1 MSAIEIT
8 RRTFVA
14 ALGGAVGGLALGIRL
29 VPASAEE
36 PDPKPVPS
44 LFVHIAAD
52 GLVSIVCSR
61 SEMGQGIRSSLP
73 VVVAEELGADWSR
86 VRIVQGDGD
95 VRYGD
100 QNTDGSRSVRH
111 LWLAMRVAGA
121 GARSMLVAAAAA
133 RWGVP
138 ASRLVARDHAVHDPA
153 SGRALSF
160 GDLATA
166 AAALPVPTPESVAL
180 RSETERTRVG
190 TALPLIDG
198 PAYVTGQ
205 AVFGAD
211 VRLPGM
217 LTAVIAR
224 PPVVGGVVA
233 RVDDAAALKVPGV
246 RRVVRMPAMTLP
258 ASFQPLGGVAVVA
271 DHTWAALRGRAALV
285 IEWNHGAH
293 AVYDSATYRD
303 ALTASVRA
311 AGTVSRNTGDTEGAL
326 TSAAR
331 VISAEYHVP
340 HLSQSPMEPPAAVA
354 RVDGQRCEIWAP
366 TQDPQGA
373 QEEVAKALG
382 LDKAQV
388 TIHVTFLGGG
398 FGRKSKPDFV
408 VEAAVLAKEMGA
420 PVRVQWTRDD
430 DTRHGYYHACS
441 TQRLEAGLDA
451 AGKVVA
457 WRHRIASPNIGWT
470 FDGTSDRISE
480 GSLAQ
485 GVFDLPLAIP
495 NVRVERCPAEAHV
508 RIGWL
513 RSVYNINHAFAVQS
527 FIAEIAA
534 ETGRDPKEVLLEVL
548 GPSRILSLAEAGI
561 AKNGNYGATLEEHPV
576 DVGRLRRVIE
586 DVTARAGWV
595 AARKG
600 GRALGLAA
608 HRSFLTYV
616 AVVAAASR
624 AEDGGPRIDEV
635 WITAD
640 PGPVVNLDRV
650 RSQFEGAVIFGLSA
664 ALHGSITAKGGA
676 IEQTNYR
683 DYPIARIGDA
693 PRNIHVEILNGH
705 ARPGGVGEPGVPP
718 VAPAIANALFALT
731 GRRTREVPL
740 LGSAALPV

>member
-1 MSAIEIT
+1 VSGFEIT

-14 ALGGAVGGLALGIRL
+14 ALGGAVGGFALGVRL
-29 VPASAEE
+29 VPAAGEE
-36 PDPKPVPS
+36 ADPKPIPS
-44 LFVHIAAD
+44 VFVHVGAD

-73 VVVAEELGADWSR
+73 VVVAEELGASWNR
-86 VRIVQGDGD
+86 VRVVQGDAD

-111 LWLAMRVAGA
+111 LWMSMRVAGA

-138 ASRLVARDHAVHDPA
+138 AARLVARDHQVLDPET
-153 SGRALSF
+153 GRSLSF
-160 GDLATA
+160 GDLAVA
-166 AAALPVPTPESVAL
+166 AAALPVPSPESVVL
-180 RSETERTRVG
+180 RADAERTRVG

-205 AVFGAD
+205 AMFGAD

-224 PPVVGGVVA
+224 PPVVGGAVA
-233 RVDDAAALKVPGV
+233 RLDDTATLKVPGV
-246 RRVVRMPAMTLP
+246 RRVVRMPALTFPVL
-258 ASFQPLGGVAVVA
+258 FKPLGGVAVVA

-285 IEWNHGAH
+285 IDWNHGPH
-293 AVYDSATYRD
+293 AAYDSASYRD

-311 AGTVSRNTGDTEGAL
+311 PGTVSRNTGDADRGLAT
-326 TSAAR
+326 AAR

-354 RVDGQRCEIWAP
+354 RVDAKRCEVWAP

-373 QEEVAKALG
+373 QAEVAKALG
-382 LDKAQV
+382 LEPSQV

-408 VEAAVLAKEMGA
+408 VEAALLAREMGV

-430 DTRHGYYHACS
+430 DTRHGYYHSVA
-441 TQRLEAGLDA
+441 TQRLDAGLDA
-451 AGKVVA
+451 TGKVVA
-457 WRHRIASPNIGWT
+457 WRHRIASPSIGWT
-470 FDGTSDRISE
+470 FDGTADRLDE
-480 GSLAQ
+480 GGLQQ

-513 RSVYNINHAFAVQS
+513 RSVYNINHAFAVQC

-534 ETGRDPKEVLLEVL
+534 ATGRDPRDMLLEVL
-548 GPSRILSLAEAGI
+548 GPARILSPAEAGI
-561 AKNGNYGATLEEHPV
+561 EKNDNYGATLAEHPV
-576 DVGRLRRVIE
+576 DVGRLRRVVE
-586 DVTARAGWV
+586 DVTTRAGWD
-595 AARKG
+595 AARKA
-600 GRALGLAA
+600 GRAVGLAA

-616 AVVAAASR
+616 AVVAAVSQ
-624 AEDGGPRIDEV
+624 DGDRPRVDEV

-676 IEQTNYR
+676 IEQANFG
-683 DYPIARIGDA
+683 DYPIVRMGEE
-693 PRNIHVEILNGH
+693 PRKIHVEILNGH
-705 ARPGGVGEPGVPP
+705 RVPGGVGEPGVPP

-731 GRRTREVPL
+731 GTRTRALPL
-740 LGSAALPV
+740 LGAPATSA